1 MLTTAELPPLSPVQE
16 CRQMRIFKQGTG
28 ILRSDRST
36 ARIEAAPTTELTP
49 KQRGL
54 LLAGQAS
61 NDQQR
66 LETVAKNIERRQMA
80 LLAE

>member
-1 MLTTAELPPLSPVQE
+1 MPITDLPPLSPIQE
-16 CRQMRIFKQGTG
+16 CRQMRIFEQGTAL
-28 ILRSDRST
+28 LRSGRTT
-36 ARIEAAPTTELTP
+36 ARIEAAPTRELST

-54 LLAGQAS
+54 LLAGQAG
-61 NDQQR
+61 NELQR